1 MYNRSVTTEEMP
13 LIKTDIGVQVS
24 LGTFKLFYE
33 AGSEDVLWRGRGELD
48 QRALARHEERKKSR
62 WLT

>member
-1 MYNRSVTTEEMP
+1 MP